1 MLTGLQIR
9 AARALIRITSTELA
23 TLARVG
29 PATIRRAEL
38 EDGAVSMTA
47 ANAHAV
53 RSALE
58 AAGILFLD
66 PVEGV
71 HDGGVALR
79 PGAKPRRG
87 LIDGV
92 TIARKDNAKALDAD
106 MAAYWREHP
115 KEWSAISNAGR
126 HILSAEMFGDI
137 SAADEFFGR
146 EQG

>member
-1 MLTGLQIR
+1 
-9 AARALIRITSTELA
+9 
-23 TLARVG
+23 
-29 PATIRRAEL
+29 
-38 EDGAVSMTA
+38 MTA
-47 ANAHAV
+47 ANTHAV

-58 AAGILFLD
+58 TAGILFLD
-66 PVEGV
+66 PVEDV

-87 LIDGV
+87 LVDGE
-92 TIARKDNAKALDAD
+92 TMGRKDNVNALDAD

-115 KEWSAISNAGR
+115 QEWSAISNAGR

-137 SAADEFFGR
+137 SAADEFFGS